1 MQLLTPTSFLNEF
14 YYVDRFD
21 DILAL
26 CGAMKCNK
34 FYVDASRHKIFGFYD
49 ENYSVVETDLPFPV
63 NHSFFFGRTAIS
75 TPAYR
80 ESIGRTKTY
89 FFVKEYP
96 YCFFPENRRAD
107 LMNNNLV
114 FDFRYNAFVDRMTG
128 RVLDDILVT
137 IPYDEWFRMDKY
149 LEFLQLYIDRHM
161 TLEFPIVFDNMDQN
175 EIIQKVNSSKVSQ
188 GTELLTLRTAED
200 VFSFYIFKSLLG
212 PLTKSDKLSIIIQ
225 KDVLEP
231 NKFAATFSVFKKKP
245 KLGIPELLEMRV
257 NTHVMMLNLAK

>member
-21 DILAL
+21 EILAL

-34 FYVDASRHKIFGFYD
+34 FYVDAARHKIFGFYD
-49 ENYSVVETDLPFPV
+49 ESYSVVEITLPFTV

-80 ESIGRTKTY
+80 DLIGNTKTY

-114 FDFRYNAFVDRMTG
+114 FDFFSNKFIDKMTG
-128 RVLDDILVT
+128 KILDDILVT
-137 IPYDEWFRMDKY
+137 IPYDEWFRMDRY
-149 LEFLQLYIDRHM
+149 LNGLQLYFDRQL
-161 TLEFPIVFDNMDQN
+161 TLSYPILFDNMDQN
-175 EIIQKVNSSKVSQ
+175 ETIQLVNSSKVSQ
-188 GTELLTLRTAED
+188 GTELLTLRYED
-200 VFSFYIFKSLLG
+200 KTFSFYIFKSLLG
-212 PLTKSDKLSIIIQ
+212 PLTKSDKLSIVIQ
-225 KDVLEP
+225 NDILEP
-231 NKFAATFSVFKKKP
+231 NKFAATFSVYKKKP
-245 KLGIPELLEMRV
+245 KLGIPEMTDMRID
-257 NTHVMMLNLAK
+257 THVFMLNLAK